1 MVRYVT
7 IGPMGDARQ
16 AVILLVEDN
25 AADVQLTLTALRDAH
40 KPPTI
45 FVVTDGEQALAFL
58 NRVGRYSAAPHPDL
72 VLLDL
77 SLPKVDGYQ
86 VLEAMKADSV
96 LRRIPVVVV
105 SGSSSEVDF
114 ARAYDAQIS
123 TYIVKPPAVDAYF
136 AAIRS
141 LKELWLHA
149 AVLPPRE
156 EAASNDAR

>member
-1 MVRYVT
+1 MANDRAV
-7 IGPMGDARQ
+7 
-16 AVILLVEDN
+16 VILVVEDN
-25 AADVQLTLTALRDAH
+25 PADVQLTLTALRDAH
-40 KPPTI
+40 KSPTI
-45 FVVTDGEQALAFL
+45 FVVSDVEQALAFL
-58 NRVGRYSAAPHPDL
+58 NRVGRYIAAPHPDL

-86 VLEAMKADSV
+86 VLEAMKADPV

-105 SGSSSEVDF
+105 SSSSREVDL

-123 TYIVKPPAVDAYF
+123 TYIVKPAAVDAYF

-149 AVLPPRE
+149 AVLPRRE